1 MQEIFLSQLAD
12 PFRWALI
19 AGLVFTMI
27 RTEAVTG
34 RFIPLAAGIAFVA
47 AIIPLTMG
55 ARGATVGQA
64 IGVGVASNLVILA
77 VVLGLWTLVQRLRR

>member
-1 MQEIFLSQLAD
+1 MQDIILSQLAD

-19 AGLVFTMI
+19 AGLVFTMV

-34 RFIPLAAGIAFVA
+34 RFIPLVAGIAFVA

-55 ARGATVGQA
+55 PRGVSMGQA
-64 IGVGVASNLVILA
+64 IGLGVASNLVILA
-77 VVLGLWTLVQRLRR
+77 VVLGLWTVARRLRR